1 MLQVEHLAKSYG
13 DRVLFSEVSFVI
25 DRGQKVGL
33 IAPNGTGKSTLM
45 RILLGLEP
53 QDTGSVVYERDLR
66 RAFLPQLPNLPK
78 DKTILEACF
87 SQYDPVARLT
97 LQWEYAVS
105 EGGQRSDGA
114 STTRDGGTRGLGL
127 RAAC

>member
-13 DRVLFSEVSFVI
+13 DRVLFSEVSFAI

-66 RAFLPQLPNLPK
+66 RAFLPQLPDLPK

-97 LQWEYAVS
+97 LNGSMQYP
-105 EGGQRSDGA
+105 R
-114 STTRDGGTRGLGL
+114 GTAKRWSVYYPRWKL
-127 RAAC
+127 